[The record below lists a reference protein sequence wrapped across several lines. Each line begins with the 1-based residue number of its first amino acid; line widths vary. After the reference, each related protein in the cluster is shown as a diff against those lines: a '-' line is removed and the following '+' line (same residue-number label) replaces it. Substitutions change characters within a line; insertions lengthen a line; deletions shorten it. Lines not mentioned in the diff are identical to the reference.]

1 MGMITLITLI
11 KFVVGYAASLFAFI
25 FGWFLISYIFNPSFI
40 YPDVLHGFIKT
51 IVTYGSIPAL
61 IACLLGEVLY
71 RKIKRC
77 REFQFGIP
85 LFIGLAVIYTL
96 IPFLFT
102 FTFTFTV
109 TFSHFFDFVAP
120 VIMGSLAF
128 YLVRRK
134 I

>member
-1 MGMITLITLI
+1 MITLLTLI
-11 KFVVGYAASLFAFI
+11 KFVVSYAASLFAFI

-40 YPDVLHGFIKT
+40 HPDVLQGFIKT

-61 IACLLGEVLY
+61 IACLIGEVLY

-96 IPFLFT
+96 IPFLFLFYFFF
-102 FTFTFTV
+102 FTFLLFRSTCYDGVLSFLC
-109 TFSHFFDFVAP
+109 SA
-120 VIMGSLAF
+120 
-128 YLVRRK
+128 
-134 I
+134 

>member
-1 MGMITLITLI
+1 MITLLTLI
-11 KFVVGYAASLFAFI
+11 KFVVSYAASLFAFI

-40 YPDVLHGFIKT
+40 HPDVLQGFIKT

-71 RKIKRC
+71 RKIKRY

-96 IPFLFT
+96 IPFLFL
-102 FTFTFTV
+102 FFN
-109 TFSHFFDFVAP
+109 FSFSYFFDFVAP

>member
-1 MGMITLITLI
+1 MITLI
-11 KFVVGYAASLFAFI
+11 KFVISYAASLFTFI

-40 YPDVLHGFIKT
+40 HPNVLFGFIKT
-51 IVTYGSIPAL
+51 IVIYGSIPAF
-61 IACLLGEVLY
+61 IACLIGEVLY

-77 REFQFGIP
+77 RELQFGIP
-85 LFIGLAVIYTL
+85 VFIGLAVIYTL
-96 IPFLFT
+96 TPFLFI
-102 FTFTFTV
+102 FTFS
-109 TFSHFFDFVAP
+109 FSHFFYFVAP

>member
-1 MGMITLITLI
+1 MITLLTLI
-11 KFVVGYAASLFAFI
+11 KFVVSYAASLFAFI

-40 YPDVLHGFIKT
+40 HPDVLQGFIKT

-61 IACLLGEVLY
+61 IACLIGEVLY

-96 IPFLFT
+96 IPFLFL
-102 FTFTFTV
+102 
-109 TFSHFFDFVAP
+109 FSFSYFFDFVAP

>member
-1 MGMITLITLI
+1 MRMITLLTLI
-11 KFVVGYAASLFAFI
+11 KFVVSYAASLFAFI

-40 YPDVLHGFIKT
+40 HPDVLQGFIKT

-61 IACLLGEVLY
+61 IACLIGEVLY

-96 IPFLFT
+96 IPFLFLFL
-102 FTFTFTV
+102 FTFTF
-109 TFSHFFDFVAP
+109 SYFFDFVAP

>member
-96 IPFLFT
+96 IPFLFL
-102 FTFTFTV
+102 FTFTF

>member
-1 MGMITLITLI
+1 MITLLTLI
-11 KFVVGYAASLFAFI
+11 KFVVSYAASLFAFI

-40 YPDVLHGFIKT
+40 HGRFTGIHKT

-85 LFIGLAVIYTL
+85 LFIGLALIYTL
-96 IPFLFT
+96 ILYLFLFT
-102 FTFTFTV
+102 FTF
-109 TFSHFFDFVAP
+109 H
-120 VIMGSLAF
+120 ISLTS
-128 YLVRRK
+128 LHLLLWVP
-134 I
+134 

>member
-1 MGMITLITLI
+1 MITLLTLI
-11 KFVVGYAASLFAFI
+11 KFVVSYAASLFAFI

-40 YPDVLHGFIKT
+40 HPDVLQVHKT

-61 IACLLGEVLY
+61 IVCLIGEVLY

-96 IPFLFT
+96 IPFLFFLLFL
-102 FTFTFTV
+102 FTFLLFRSTCYDGVLSFLC
-109 TFSHFFDFVAP
+109 SA
-120 VIMGSLAF
+120 
-128 YLVRRK
+128 
-134 I
+134 

>member
-1 MGMITLITLI
+1 MITLLTLI
-11 KFVVGYAASLFAFI
+11 KFVVSYAASLFAFI

-96 IPFLFT
+96 IPFLFL
-102 FTFTFTV
+102 FTFTF